1 MRALIY
7 TVSVA
12 GAAVLSASAVQ
23 AQSDRYGPDQ
33 TADQRVATL
42 GGSYLTWPGKQ
53 APESDVGV
61 ATQTEPA
68 EQPAPPP
75 EPPAAAPPLPPPAA
89 QEDEAAVASLPAVL
103 PAPSPE
109 GPPPAPQPI
118 AVAQPAPVPAAQ
130 PAPAAATTQAAQ
142 ANPSTPQQTAEDAGH
157 ARLPPH
163 IYSVA
168 RQYGLTPDPIPLP
181 TQFFADQS
189 DTDLATPPPPLPPRP
204 VPGAPTVNNPS
215 SINTPSNRAR
225 AVAED
230 TPDPDSSDDQ
240 Q

>member
-7 TVSVA
+7 IVSVA
-12 GAAVLSASAVQ
+12 GAALLTAGAVQ
-23 AQSDRYGPDQ
+23 AQSDRYGPDR

-42 GGSYLTWPGKQ
+42 GGSYLNWPGKQ
-53 APESDVGV
+53 APESDVG
-61 ATQTEPA
+61 AAAPA

-75 EPPAAAPPLPPPAA
+75 PPATEDNAP
-89 QEDEAAVASLPAVL
+89 AVASLPAVL
-103 PAPSPE
+103 PAPPPE
-109 GPPPAPQPI
+109 TPPPAPQPI

-130 PAPAAATTQAAQ
+130 TAPAAATAQAAQ
-142 ANPSTPQQTAEDAGH
+142 PGQRAPQQTAEDAGH
-157 ARLPPH
+157 GRLPPH

-189 DTDLATPPPPLPPRP
+189 DTDLASPPPPLPPRP

-230 TPDPDSSDDQ
+230 TPDPDAGDDQ

>member
-1 MRALIY
+1 MRARIFY
-7 TVSVA
+7 AVSVA
-12 GAAVLSASAVQ
+12 GAAVLVASAVR

-42 GGSYLTWPGKQ
+42 GGPYLSWPGKQ
-53 APESDVGV
+53 APESDVGPAAPV
-61 ATQTEPA
+61 EPA
-68 EQPAPPP
+68 EQAPLPPAPPAAPPPPPAAAGDTPAMASLPAALPAPPP
-75 EPPAAAPPLPPPAA
+75 EPPPPPQPVVVAEPVPVPPTAAPAA
-89 QEDEAAVASLPAVL
+89 PTAGQ
-103 PAPSPE
+103 
-109 GPPPAPQPI
+109 PAPQ
-118 AVAQPAPVPAAQ
+118 Q
-130 PAPAAATTQAAQ
+130 
-142 ANPSTPQQTAEDAGH
+142 SAEDAGH
-157 ARLPPH
+157 GRLPPH

-168 RQYGLTPDPIPLP
+168 RQYGITPDPIPLP

-189 DTDLATPPPPLPPRP
+189 EADLAAPPPPLPPRP

-230 TPDPDSSDDQ
+230 NPDPDSSDDQ